1 MNQAGMQFMFD
12 LQRFAEDVPSAEA
25 EPETAEAEGA
35 EDVPAATS
43 EDSKAEESASEAP
56 DYAALGDMS
65 QSEQV
70 AFLRRHGLTGETKEA
85 DVPEAEEAPEDD
97 EAAATDEADSS
108 EQEEPAYEV
117 TVDGEK
123 QRVKL
128 SELLSGYQRQA
139 DYTRKTQ
146 ALAEERRQVDAMLAA
161 LKVEKQKDAG
171 RAADDKAKS
180 GGIQQEYEAAVR
192 EAEKMLGIGAGE
204 FNSFDPQHAFALQKV
219 MMEGA
224 SRRTAAQEVQSIVQ
238 AFAAEAQKDPMS
250 SAIDAHFNQY
260 LFERGAA
267 SPEGGKQAARIAE
280 AQGRFMRGQA
290 TRADCD
296 VLKEHWEYVRGK
308 LKAQT
313 VPKKE
318 EKVVQDAPVPPKT
331 ETPGTGRG
339 AERRAALD
347 VHKLGRMTA
356 GQQLAALKRAGVL
369 SMPK

>member
-1 MNQAGMQFMFD
+1 MTI
-12 LQRFAEDVPSAEA
+12 DVN
-25 EPETAEAEGA
+25 G
-35 EDVPAATS
+35 
-43 EDSKAEESASEAP
+43 
-56 DYAALGDMS
+56 LGFTILAI
-65 QSEQV
+65 V
-70 AFLRRHGLTGETKEA
+70 LI
-85 DVPEAEEAPEDD
+85 
-97 EAAATDEADSS
+97 AAASWGISLWLRVRTHTRLLSDIKSGDFDDFEKRIDSRLAC
-108 EQEEPAYEV
+108 Q
-117 TVDGEK
+117 T
-123 QRVKL
+123 L
-128 SELLSGYQRQA
+128 SPYARELLR
-139 DYTRKTQ
+139 
-146 ALAEERRQVDAMLAA
+146 
-161 LKVEKQKDAG
+161 
-171 RAADDKAKS
+171 
-180 GGIQQEYEAAVR
+180 
-192 EAEKMLGIGAGE
+192 
-204 FNSFDPQHAFALQKV
+204 F
-219 MMEGA
+219 
-224 SRRTAAQEVQSIVQ
+224 Q

-280 AQGRFMRGQA
+280 AQGRFMQGQA

-313 VPKKE
+313 VPKNE

>member
-1 MNQAGMQFMFD
+1 MFSFFRKKSPFTVVVKEFDHSRFAAGMEVTTD
-12 LQRFAEDVPSAEA
+12 KHDYRKDVTALQQTFQSKRSLLKEPSN
-25 EPETAEAEGA
+25 PSGTL
-35 EDVPAATS
+35 VATS
-43 EDSKAEESASEAP
+43 LP
-56 DYAALGDMS
+56 DEQGHFSYFVGDL
-65 QSEQV
+65 V
-70 AFLRRHGLTGETKEA
+70 
-85 DVPEAEEAPEDD
+85 
-97 EAAATDEADSS
+97 DSS

-171 RAADDKAKS
+171 RAADDKAKP
-180 GGIQQEYEAAVR
+180 GDIQQEYEAAVR

-318 EKVVQDAPVPPKT
+318 EKVVQDVPVPPKT

-339 AERRAALD
+339 TERRAALD